1 MSKKVLIWV
10 GVVILALVIAVVA
23 WNILPTQF
31 RIVSTISWVIGA
43 VVGAFGMYK
52 GYKWWLTNVKSDGT
66 VS

>member
-1 MSKKVLIWV
+1 MV
-10 GVVILALVIAVVA
+10 

-43 VVGAFGMYK
+43 AVGAFGMYK
-52 GYKWWLTNVKSDGT
+52 GYKWWLANVKNDGT

>member
-10 GVVILALVIAVVA
+10 GVVILALVIAVVV

-43 VVGAFGMYK
+43 AVGAFAMYK
-52 GYKWWLTNVKSDGT
+52 G
-66 VS
+66 

>member
-10 GVVILALVIAVVA
+10 GVVILALVIAVVV

-43 VVGAFGMYK
+43 AVGAFGMYK
-52 GYKWWLTNVKSDGT
+52 DYKWWLANVKNDGT